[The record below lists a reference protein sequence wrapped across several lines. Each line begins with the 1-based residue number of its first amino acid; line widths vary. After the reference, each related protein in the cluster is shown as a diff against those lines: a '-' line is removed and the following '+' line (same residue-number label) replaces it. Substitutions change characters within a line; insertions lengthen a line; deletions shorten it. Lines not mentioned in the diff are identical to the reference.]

1 MFIVCMFTFSC
12 RRCSSVVEHVIGND
26 GVASPILASGTIK
39 KGLPLRRLFLMV
51 MLQGRTCGGISKSG
65 DRAKRSLAKES
76 ERSENL
82 WFARWLW
89 PRAQAY
95 WRHHF

>member
-1 MFIVCMFTFSC
+1 
-12 RRCSSVVEHVIGND
+12 
-26 GVASPILASGTIK
+26 
-39 KGLPLRRLFLMV
+39 MV

-82 WFARWLW
+82 LVCAVALAARTSLPAAPFLIMHRYRCFFCMYFKLFRESDFEDFAELSD
-89 PRAQAY
+89 
-95 WRHHF
+95 F